1 MWSSNLQ
8 ERNFINE
15 ICPWIVVESVC
26 LGVGKKYWVSYSAS
40 LLMPLRQI
48 AYWIR
53 IDLFDSPLSFN
64 HLAPKI
70 YFNCH
75 VCVCVCVCV
84 FALQSYPTLC
94 NLMNWKRTGCSAHGI
109 HLAREFWSML
119 PVPSAGDLSN
129 PGIESRSPTS
139 QADSLVSEP
148 PRNHIILFLQEA
160 KIGAVLYALLKTP
173 KPAGKWT
180 MYNIGKGLVIIFKV
194 HRQKW
199 RKIYEWLPSPGF
211 LPGEH
216 LQVAVKVDL
225 QCFHHDY
232 KNKW

>member
-26 LGVGKKYWVSYSAS
+26 LGLGVGKEYWVSYSAS

-70 YFNCH
+70 YFNCR

-84 FALQSYPTLC
+84 CLPFSHIQLLQPYELETDRMLC
-94 NLMNWKRTGCSAHGI
+94 PWN
-109 HLAREFWSML
+109 
-119 PVPSAGDLSN
+119 
-129 PGIESRSPTS
+129 
-139 QADSLVSEP
+139 
-148 PRNHIILFLQEA
+148 
-160 KIGAVLYALLKTP
+160 
-173 KPAGKWT
+173 
-180 MYNIGKGLVIIFKV
+180 
-194 HRQKW
+194 
-199 RKIYEWLPSPGF
+199 SPGRRI
-211 LPGEH
+211 LEH
-216 LQVAVKVDL
+216 VASPFSRGSSQPWDWIQVSYITGRFFTVWATKEPYYPILTRGQNRCSTICSLKDSKTSRKMNHVQYREGSSHNLQGT
-225 QCFHHDY
+225 
-232 KNKW
+232 